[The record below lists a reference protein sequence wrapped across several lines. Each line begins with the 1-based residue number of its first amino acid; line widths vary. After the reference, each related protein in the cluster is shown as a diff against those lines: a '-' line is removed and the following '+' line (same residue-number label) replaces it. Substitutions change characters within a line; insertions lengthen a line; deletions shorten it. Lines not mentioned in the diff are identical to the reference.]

1 MSMTAPSD
9 REVFLNE
16 VREAIDAEMQRQDA
30 YRTGDL
36 HAPHRARHHSCPAD
50 RQPPHTRLHRLRVLR
65 MVRTHRGDRVN
76 LADIQRT
83 QAQFIAS
90 SNTCPACYRPR
101 TECQHG
107 KDRQ

>member
-1 MSMTAPSD
+1 MTSPSD

-65 MVRTHRGDRVN
+65 MVRTHRGDHMQPSEAFARQDRV
-76 LADIQRT
+76 QTRRHT
-83 QAQFIAS
+83 PS
-90 SNTCPACYRPR
+90 
-101 TECQHG
+101 
-107 KDRQ
+107 